1 MENGDQK
8 NIENVQ
14 YGDKIQVVLD
24 KQVQISE
31 VALLIDHQENI
42 SPILNITLESGDS
55 VRVTDDHYMRVE
67 GELKLARE
75 IVPGNIVEVFNTD
88 DKVKTTS
95 RVKYVQRAEE
105 WTKTANL
112 IVKGDVIANNIV
124 VPV

>member
-1 MENGDQK
+1 
-8 NIENVQ
+8 
-14 YGDKIQVVLD
+14 
-24 KQVQISE
+24 
-31 VALLIDHQENI
+31 
-42 SPILNITLESGDS
+42 LNITLESGDS

>member
-1 MENGDQK
+1 MENGENK

-14 YGDKIQVVLD
+14 YGDKVQVVLGN
-24 KQVQISE
+24 QVQISE
-31 VALLIDHQENI
+31 VALLIDHKENI

-55 VRVTDDHYMRVE
+55 VRITDDHYMRVE

-95 RVKYVQRAEE
+95 RVTYVQRE
-105 WTKTANL
+105 
-112 IVKGDVIANNIV
+112 
-124 VPV
+124 